1 MIDLPMI
8 ERDIGR
14 ILNSRRS
21 MAQRTGC
28 GRQSFSGSLAYLRA
42 FQTNGCEQ
50 SSARLSAYLRSVT
63 FEREAESV
71 RRQMS

>member
-14 ILNSRRS
+14 ILNSHRS

-28 GRQSFSGSLAYLRA
+28 RRQSFSGSLAYLRA
-42 FQTNGCEQ
+42 FQTNGREQ
-50 SSARLSAYLRSVT
+50 SSARLSSVPSLSHLRT
-63 FEREAESV
+63 GQAERLL
-71 RRQMS
+71 